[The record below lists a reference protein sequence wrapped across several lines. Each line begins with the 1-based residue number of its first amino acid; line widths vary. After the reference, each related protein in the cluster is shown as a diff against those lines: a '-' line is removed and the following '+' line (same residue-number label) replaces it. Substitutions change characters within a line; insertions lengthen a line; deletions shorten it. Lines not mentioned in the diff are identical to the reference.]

1 MASGILDGDL
11 DDEHSIP
18 TWTSDPGLSG
28 NRQAREPVDRHP
40 RLADQGAH
48 VEQKARSFPAQP
60 MSSLDTLRP
69 PHYPRLRRQLRAAER
84 AIDENVSAAADSG
97 FRASVGSSFIRLGDL
112 GLPAA
117 LAGICRE
124 VPEAR
129 FREDI
134 SSTEIRRRQRDGY
147 ENDLC

>member
-1 MASGILDGDL
+1 VS
-11 DDEHSIP
+11 
-18 TWTSDPGLSG
+18 
-28 NRQAREPVDRHP
+28 QFEPATRVWLTRAP
-40 RLADQGAH
+40 MF
-48 VEQKARSFPAQP
+48 EQKARQFPGATFVVGI
-60 MSSLDTLRP
+60 DTLRRIALP
-69 PHYPRLRRQLRAAER
+69 EYYGGSSAAAER
-84 AIDENVSAAADSG
+84 AIDEIVECG
-97 FRASVGSSFIRLGDL
+97 CRFLVFGRSVGSSFIRLGDL
-112 GLPAA
+112 ELPAA